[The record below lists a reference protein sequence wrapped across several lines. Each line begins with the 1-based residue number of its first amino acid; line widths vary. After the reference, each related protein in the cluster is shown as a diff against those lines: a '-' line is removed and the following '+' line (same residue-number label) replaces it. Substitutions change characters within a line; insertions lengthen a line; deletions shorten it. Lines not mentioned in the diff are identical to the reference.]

1 MSPFPIELRT
11 RVVAAVEQGEHSI
24 KEVSRL
30 FNVGVTFVK
39 KMLKRSR
46 AGEALEPRHGGGTEP
61 LIKEKELA
69 LLRQEIDQ
77 HPDATLE
84 ELQKELLEQCD
95 VKASLPTICR
105 ALKQLHLPRKKKS
118 RLPGTGRKGPEKVPE
133 VSPRARYQEVHFYR

>member
-24 KEVSRL
+24 NEVARL

-46 AGEALEPRHGGGTEP
+46 AGEALEPRHGGGTQP
-61 LIKEKELA
+61 LLKEKELA
-69 LLRQEIDQ
+69 FLRQEIDQ

-84 ELQKELLEQCD
+84 ELQKELLDQCA
-95 VKASLPTICR
+95 VKASVPTICR
-105 ALKQLHLPRKKKS
+105 ALQQLHLPRKKKVS
-118 RLPGTGRKGPEKVPE
+118 STKNGTKRPGKSSG
-133 VSPRARYQEVHFYR
+133 S

>member
-24 KEVSRL
+24 SEVARL

-46 AGEALEPRHGGGTEP
+46 GGDDLAPRHGGGTEP
-61 LIKEKELA
+61 LLQEKELTF
-69 LLRQEIDQ
+69 LRQEIDQ

-84 ELQKELLEQCD
+84 ELQKELLAQCR

-105 ALKQLHLPRKKKS
+105 ALQQLHLPRKKKAS
-118 RLPGTGRKGPEKVPE
+118 ATRNGTKKHVINSG
-133 VSPRARYQEVHFYR
+133 S